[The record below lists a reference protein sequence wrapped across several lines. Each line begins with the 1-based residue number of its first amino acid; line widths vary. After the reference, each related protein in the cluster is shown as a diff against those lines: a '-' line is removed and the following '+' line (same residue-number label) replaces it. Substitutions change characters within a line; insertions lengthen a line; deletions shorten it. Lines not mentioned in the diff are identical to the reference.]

1 MHLDYKFETKAIQN
15 AFRKLADLGGD
26 MTPITRKA
34 ANVLWQESETA
45 FDREQTP
52 EGEKW
57 TALDK
62 SYEKSRHKNGYTGK
76 KLQVTGNLVN
86 SLDIDYGDSFA
97 VIGAAEPYAQYHQ
110 AGTSKMASREFLGLG
125 KDGENEILAIIKRE
139 LENALS
145 AP

>member
-1 MHLDYKFETKAIQN
+1 MRLDYKFETKAIQN

-52 EGEKW
+52 KGEDWK
-57 TALDK
+57 ALDIN
-62 SYEKSRHKNGYTGK
+62 YEKSRHKNGYTGK

-110 AGTSKMASREFLGLG
+110 AGTSKMAAREFLGLG
-125 KDGENEILAIIKRE
+125 KDGEDEILAIIKQE
-139 LENALS
+139 LKNAME